1 MAGNLGLTVCR
12 PRAQL
17 DELLDALDRLWTPNP
32 VEHKGTRWSILKSW
46 TCVTCITRET
56 LKPRDY
62 VIADIRLD
70 ELSNVKPG
78 AHPPSASG
86 TQGIRGDWLFRGE
99 P

>member
-1 MAGNLGLTVCR
+1 
-12 PRAQL
+12 
-17 DELLDALDRLWTPNP
+17 
-32 VEHKGTRWSILKSW
+32 
-46 TCVTCITRET
+46 VTCITRET